1 MSEASDHDD
10 RQEAWYDGL
19 LDEKLVDELV
29 QQRSPLVNVSQIVD
43 YDAIVVVHDAQQQR
57 RYHDDEQ
64 INNVIDFIVRYDPTA
79 YNVTHDNGGPRIT
92 YKRGGQLVVWPFL
105 WDPNIPGRREQ
116 RIDIPGRTAGDPI
129 TP

>member
-1 MSEASDHDD
+1 MSEANDHDD
-10 RQEAWYDGL
+10 RQAAWYDGL

-29 QQRSPLVNVSQIVD
+29 QQRSPFKLYD
-43 YDAIVVVHDAQQQR
+43 EDAIVVVHDAQQQR

-105 WDPNIPGRREQ
+105 WDPDVPSRREQ
-116 RIDIPGRTAGDPI
+116 RIDIPRRSDGS
-129 TP
+129 